1 MLKLSA
7 NLWLQVY
14 EKRLSALVIGGTT
27 DSPDPVTFDEDDAVT
42 EKNRDRWI
50 PFGDKGSAQIV
61 SVKCQ

>member
-1 MLKLSA
+1 MLSS
-7 NLWLQVY
+7 NVWLQVY

-27 DSPDPVTFDEDDAVT
+27 DSPFDEDDAIT